1 MDRREFIK
9 TLGVVGG
16 VVLVGGAAGV
26 SGRNEAELR
35 RESSVDPLLAGV
47 CDIHIHCHPDT
58 RARCVDE
65 LTLAEEAKQAGY
77 RALMYKSNDWSC
89 HDRAYLIRRAVPEFE
104 VFGSLCMNRVHGD
117 KVNVFAA
124 EQALKTAA
132 DGSWRAAEEIE
143 AVRKNDRLIITCRHA
158 VDHTLPLILKLV

>member
-9 TLGVVGG
+9 TLGVAGG

-104 VFGSLCMNRVHGD
+104 VFGSLCMNRVHDD

-124 EQALKTAA
+124 EQALKTPGFPASA
-132 DGSWRAAEEIE
+132 TGGGWVLAGR
-143 AVRKNDRLIITCRHA
+143 RRDRGGPEKRPP
-158 VDHTLPLILKLV
+158 DHHLSSCG

>member
-9 TLGVVGG
+9 TLGVAGG

-124 EQALKTAA
+124 E
-132 DGSWRAAEEIE
+132 
-143 AVRKNDRLIITCRHA
+143 
-158 VDHTLPLILKLV
+158 